1 MVNFGD
7 YENPVRFS
15 NAAADDFSD
24 LLRRAAGK
32 ISDFESVRVGAES
45 LASDSFS
52 GYFSTVFARN
62 MRVCSYDGQALQ
74 EALTRLASQVEYVK
88 EQAGEENRRRQL
100 VREYFARHDDWW
112 EKGWDWLVGQEEPP
126 HLPPADPPAV
136 SVTASV
142 TNNREQELEKGPA
155 GGVSSAIPENLMG
168 ASNNIRDAGTNLISG
183 SRLADCYEI
192 FTSQCQ
198 YGSIQVNDVFKQLD
212 RWNSLNENDV
222 NWLRVVGDAFA
233 LAGSGSGVTS
243 LSDQA
248 IAQVLASRGV
258 DCVREDL
265 DISSPT
271 LAGIDTKTG
280 YIEDPVNS
288 ATGNFVEPE
297 LDLSFVGSAA
307 GLGLSRL
314 YNSVGSLNGYGGV
327 FGPGWSSVLDQCLE
341 LDGDGC
347 VGWLMAD
354 GRLVPFGVVEDSP
367 VRAVRDSFWVCRTG
381 IDRVRNGW
389 LMDRIANIVGVDA
402 IVWLV
407 SDNAG
412 GQWYFT
418 ETGMW
423 LGESRGAGS
432 GLFVDR
438 DDAGFVV
445 GILSERGRFMEVSY
459 TSEGL
464 VERVGS
470 DDGREVC
477 YVYDAQSRLVRVDG
491 LSGSREYVWD
501 GLLITRVV
509 DAAGVVECVNVYD
522 NKGRVT
528 SQITEFERRVKYVYL
543 PGNITVVSD
552 GDGGRA
558 NTWIANAYGHTVG
571 VIDSDDQRQSMSYDR
586 WGNLVMVR
594 DRNGNQRVRLYDER
608 SRLVREVLPSKAHVS
623 YKWDEFDRIVEVSSS
638 SGGAV
643 SYEYADDTCLNP
655 CRIVDPLGGVSELV
669 WRDGLLD
676 SVVDPQGVW
685 LGFDYDAHG
694 DLISVVN
701 GQGAVAAMERDAVG
715 HVVKTISP
723 LGFVTEFSYSPA
735 GLLEKIVD
743 AEGGVW
749 TYHYDKAGRLVKNT
763 DPTGV
768 VQSFEYGPHGKLV
781 KAVDGLGRATVQE
794 FDDLGN
800 VQAIKLP
807 DGAEYA
813 FTYDGLSRLKSFTDP
828 SGSSWTY
835 QWDKLGN
842 FAGVVDPE
850 GVKATV
856 TGSSITGRM
865 ASCDSSGKTDVVVE
879 FDEFARPVKT
889 VDVSGDAEIVTYN
902 QAGQPVEFLDADGGL
917 TILTRDLA
925 GRVVSHTSAQGLN
938 TSYTYDACG
947 RLATVLAPNGG
958 MYRCEYD
965 ADSRLTK
972 VINPVGDESSYVYDK
987 VGRLVKAVVPGQ
999 GVIERKYDKAG
1010 RLIFTRDSLGGP
1022 RWFTYDKA
1030 GQLVKAINGL
1040 AGLAGMSTML

>member
-638 SGGAV
+638 S
-643 SYEYADDTCLNP
+643 E
-655 CRIVDPLGGVSELV
+655 
-669 WRDGLLD
+669 
-676 SVVDPQGVW
+676 
-685 LGFDYDAHG
+685 
-694 DLISVVN
+694 
-701 GQGAVAAMERDAVG
+701 GQ
-715 HVVKTISP
+715 
-723 LGFVTEFSYSPA
+723 L
-735 GLLEKIVD
+735 
-743 AEGGVW
+743 
-749 TYHYDKAGRLVKNT
+749 
-763 DPTGV
+763 
-768 VQSFEYGPHGKLV
+768 
-781 KAVDGLGRATVQE
+781 AT
-794 FDDLGN
+794 
-800 VQAIKLP
+800 
-807 DGAEYA
+807 
-813 FTYDGLSRLKSFTDP
+813 S
-828 SGSSWTY
+828 
-835 QWDKLGN
+835 
-842 FAGVVDPE
+842 
-850 GVKATV
+850 
-856 TGSSITGRM
+856 M
-865 ASCDSSGKTDVVVE
+865 
-879 FDEFARPVKT
+879 
-889 VDVSGDAEIVTYN
+889 
-902 QAGQPVEFLDADGGL
+902 L
-917 TILTRDLA
+917 TI
-925 GRVVSHTSAQGLN
+925 RV
-938 TSYTYDACG
+938 
-947 RLATVLAPNGG
+947 
-958 MYRCEYD
+958 
-965 ADSRLTK
+965 
-972 VINPVGDESSYVYDK
+972 
-987 VGRLVKAVVPGQ
+987 
-999 GVIERKYDKAG
+999 
-1010 RLIFTRDSLGGP
+1010 
-1022 RWFTYDKA
+1022 
-1030 GQLVKAINGL
+1030 
-1040 AGLAGMSTML
+1040 